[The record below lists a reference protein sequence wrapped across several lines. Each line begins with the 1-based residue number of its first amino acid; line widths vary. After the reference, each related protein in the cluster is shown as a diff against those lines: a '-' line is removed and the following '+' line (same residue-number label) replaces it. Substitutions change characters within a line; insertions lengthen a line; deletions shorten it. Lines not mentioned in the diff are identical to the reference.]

1 LCVQSVHAENS
12 PARNIAISAGCV
24 LFVRN
29 FILSLPLKN
38 THSTSACS
46 HFICTQHTRGN
57 FHADEFSHLINCLA
71 DESERQVRG
80 VGLFALRIIDHRN
93 YFDERRKLYASSR
106 GEAARRAE
114 KSRQQ
119 VTAGEAESDETEE
132 LKERLC
138 VLYRADG
145 ACSDWPTAKQIN
157 LPLKWPNQLKHANSA
172 AFLFS
177 EQRWCTLI

>member
-12 PARNIAISAGCV
+12 PARNIGISAGCV

-46 HFICTQHTRGN
+46 LAFHMHTRGN

-93 YFDERRKLYASSR
+93 YFDER
-106 GEAARRAE
+106 
-114 KSRQQ
+114 
-119 VTAGEAESDETEE
+119 
-132 LKERLC
+132 
-138 VLYRADG
+138 
-145 ACSDWPTAKQIN
+145 
-157 LPLKWPNQLKHANSA
+157 
-172 AFLFS
+172 
-177 EQRWCTLI
+177 